1 MASVPVITVDGPSGT
16 GKGTIAQKLATYL
29 GWHYLDSGALYRAT
43 AWAVLDQGVDIDDVH
58 ILQQLLDE
66 LSISTQAA
74 EGQSTIICQGQD
86 ISVAIRSEAVGIM
99 ASRISSKS
107 MVRKALFDLQLSA
120 RQHPGLVADGR
131 DMGTVVFKDAINKFF
146 LNASASE
153 RANRRY
159 KQLQENGISGNLA
172 QIEADLIKRDQRDLS
187 RSLSPTV
194 PASGAIIIDTTRM
207 KIQQV
212 MEEVIAVV
220 DAA

>member
-1 MASVPVITVDGPSGT
+1 M
-16 GKGTIAQKLATYL
+16 
-29 GWHYLDSGALYRAT
+29 
-43 AWAVLDQGVDIDDVH
+43 DIDDVH
-58 ILQQLLDE
+58 VLQQLLDE

-107 MVRKALFDLQLSA
+107 MVRKALFNLQLSA
-120 RQHPGLVADGR
+120 RQCPGLVADGR

-172 QIEADLIKRDQRDLS
+172 QIEADLIKRDQRDRS

-194 PASGAIIIDTTRM
+194 PASGAVIIDTTSM
-207 KIQQV
+207 TIQQV